1 VTVLFPGHCQSCSD
15 DCTTVPLP
23 AKLGMGDDV
32 FKKRVPTAAAKKVS
46 FAPMGMGFP
55 KTARPG

>member
-1 VTVLFPGHCQSCSD
+1 
-15 DCTTVPLP
+15 
-23 AKLGMGDDV
+23 MGDDV